1 MKTCSKCGAEANDT
15 AKFCRKCGS
24 SLKQFE
30 NIFCPE
36 CGTKCAADDI
46 FCPECGY
53 KVAEETADVSL
64 DESFALY
71 KSGMEEL
78 QHANAK
84 IEQTKKA
91 VLAISKDGG
100 VEVFEGD
107 E

>member
-1 MKTCSKCGAEANDT
+1 MADT
-15 AKFCRKCGS
+15 NENTIEQSFEKLEEIITKMES
-24 SLKQFE
+24 S
-30 NIFCPE
+30 
-36 CGTKCAADDI
+36 
-46 FCPECGY
+46 
-53 KVAEETADVSL
+53 DVSL

-100 VEVFEGD
+100 LEVFEGD
-107 E
+107 EE

>member
-1 MKTCSKCGAEANDT
+1 MAETKENT
-15 AKFCRKCGS
+15 IEQSFEKLEEIITKMES
-24 SLKQFE
+24 S
-30 NIFCPE
+30 
-36 CGTKCAADDI
+36 
-46 FCPECGY
+46 
-53 KVAEETADVSL
+53 DVSL